1 MVHGS
6 LSPTWPVGGFV
17 CGGVLAHQDP
27 CLGGGL
33 GVGGVQARHAV
44 AGGGLVTDGGWASET
59 CVALGGPKGAGSR
72 PGTCWAGGDPTKV
85 ACGSLGSV

>member
-6 LSPTWPVGGFV
+6 LSPTRPVGALCV
-17 CGGVLAHQDP
+17 GVFWPTRIHAVR
-27 CLGGGL
+27 GGL

-44 AGGGLVTDGGWASET
+44 AGGGLVTGGGWASET
-59 CVALGGPKGAGSR
+59 CVALSDPKGAGSR
-72 PGTCWAGGDPTKV
+72 PGTCWAEGDPTKV